1 LSNSNLRGRIAVKA
15 VSGASDTTF
24 DNPSD
29 LVAEATY
36 RSGGSFWRLHLF
48 ADYSARLG
56 VEISGATTGN
66 VFGHFQ
72 IYDIKVVDRQ
82 QLAAFAN
89 LRTVFA
95 APEPEA
101 HPWTYGI
108 SLAIPKSRELHRVKV
123 YMGSSL
129 RVSDELRL
137 FFAIWRNIW
146 NGIPGA
152 PSVPTAYSTRS

>member
-1 LSNSNLRGRIAVKA
+1 MSNSNLRGRIAAKA

-24 DNPSD
+24 DSPSD
-29 LVAEATY
+29 LVAEAIY
-36 RSGGSFWRLHLF
+36 IGGGNFWRLHLF
-48 ADYSARLG
+48 ANYSARLA
-56 VEISGATTGN
+56 VEFSGAATGN

-72 IYDIKVVDRQ
+72 FYDIKVVDRQ
-82 QLAAFAN
+82 QLDAFAN

-95 APEPEA
+95 SPEPEV
-101 HPWTYGI
+101 HPWTYSI

-146 NGIPGA
+146 IGIPCA
-152 PSVPTAYSTRS
+152 PSVPTAYSAPS